1 MFSHMDFWTT
11 FKIGDIMKLPIHII
25 EQMVKENPND
35 MILGEKVRFYINWLR
50 NNRKEKDG

>member
-1 MFSHMDFWTT
+1 MFSYMDFWTT